1 MTKVFN
7 NYPTAKSV
15 ERIEPITP
23 KGVFEYKLP
32 PSKSHMIRELMLAS
46 KSMKNT
52 EIIFNGTPGED
63 IISMSNCLELM
74 GVEIIKEES
83 KWIVKPPKNGLIA
96 PKEELDCGNS
106 GTVAKI
112 MSVIAATFDSEI
124 IVDGDASLRNRSNIE
139 LANFLRELGCKVSGN
154 GFPCRIKG
162 PIKIQKKLDIDVSKS
177 SQPITSLILSSSDF
191 KEEMEIS
198 LLGEKVSRGYLE
210 LTINLA
216 RKWGFEG
223 KLKNNNIRL
232 SNWDVKSPGTV
243 IIPSEISLYPMAIL
257 LEKLHQDLQ
266 IKVKKND
273 LDNLLSSTLEDLEK
287 TDLKILNL
295 VNASDIIT
303 PAAAL
308 MAISNGGEIIG
319 AEHAKGKE
327 SDRIIKTCELL
338 NAFSINCE
346 PKKDGIRLYGKEL
359 PKKPEVEI
367 KTHMDHRLA
376 MTAVI
381 LATYCGAEID
391 NTEIIKVTHP
401 EFMDFISS
409 LK

>member
-1 MTKVFN
+1 M
-7 NYPTAKSV
+7 
-15 ERIEPITP
+15 ERIEPVTP
-23 KGVFEYKLP
+23 RGVFEYRLP

-74 GVEIIKEES
+74 GVEIIKEER

-96 PKEELDCGNS
+96 PKEEIDCGNS

-124 IVDGDASLRNRSNIE
+124 IVDGDSSLRNRSNIE
-139 LANFLRELGCKVSGN
+139 LANFLRELGCEVSGN

-162 PIKIQKKLDIDVSKS
+162 PMKIQKKLDIDVSRS

-191 KEEMEIS
+191 KEEIDIS

-223 KLKNNNIRL
+223 RLENNNIRL

-266 IKVKKND
+266 IKVQKYD
-273 LDNLLSSTLEDLEK
+273 PDNLLSSTLEELEK
-287 TDLKILNL
+287 TNLEILNL

-308 MAISNGGEIIG
+308 MAITNGGEIIG
-319 AEHAKGKE
+319 VEHTKGKE
-327 SDRIIKTCELL
+327 SDRIISTCELL
-338 NAFSINCE
+338 NAFSMNCE
-346 PKKDGIRLYGKEL
+346 PKKDGIELFGDEL
-359 PKKPEVEI
+359 PKRPQECV

-391 NTEIIKVTHP
+391 DIEIIKVTHP
-401 EFMDFISS
+401 EFMDLIYS

>member
-1 MTKVFN
+1 M
-7 NYPTAKSV
+7 

-23 KGVFEYKLP
+23 KGVFEYRLP

-74 GVEIIKEES
+74 GVEIIKEER

-96 PKEELDCGNS
+96 PKEEIDCGNS

-124 IVDGDASLRNRSNIE
+124 IVDGDSSLRNRSNIE
-139 LANFLRELGCKVSGN
+139 LANFLRELGCEVSGN

-162 PIKIQKKLDIDVSKS
+162 PMKIQKKLDIDVSRS

-191 KEEMEIS
+191 KEEIDIS

-223 KLKNNNIRL
+223 RLENNNIRL

-266 IKVKKND
+266 IKVKKD
-273 LDNLLSSTLEDLEK
+273 DPDNLLSSTLEDLEK
-287 TDLKILNL
+287 TNFEILNL

-319 AEHAKGKE
+319 AEHTKGKE

-338 NAFSINCE
+338 NAFSINCK
-346 PKKDGIRLYGKEL
+346 PKKDGIILYGKEL
-359 PKKPEVEI
+359 PKRPEVEI

-401 EFMDFISS
+401 EFMDLISS

>member
-1 MTKVFN
+1 M
-7 NYPTAKSV
+7 

-23 KGVFEYKLP
+23 KGVFEYRLP

-74 GVEIIKEES
+74 GVEIIKEER

-96 PKEELDCGNS
+96 PKKEIDFGNS

-124 IVDGDASLRNRSNIE
+124 IVDGDSSLRNRSNIE
-139 LANFLRELGCKVSGN
+139 LANFLREMGCEVSGN

-162 PIKIQKKLDIDVSKS
+162 PMKIQKKLDIDVSRS

-191 KEEMEIS
+191 KEEMDIS
-198 LLGEKVSRGYLE
+198 LLGEKVSTGYLE

-223 KLKNNNIRL
+223 GLENNNIRL

-273 LDNLLSSTLEDLEK
+273 PDNLLSSTLEDLEK
-287 TDLKILNL
+287 TNLEILNI

-319 AEHAKGKE
+319 AEHTKGKE

-346 PKKDGIRLYGKEL
+346 PKKDGIKLYGKEL
-359 PKKPEVEI
+359 PKRPEVEI

-401 EFMDFISS
+401 EFMDLISS

>member
-1 MTKVFN
+1 M
-7 NYPTAKSV
+7 

-23 KGVFEYKLP
+23 KGVFEYRLP

-52 EIIFNGTPGED
+52 DIIFNGTPGED

-74 GVEIIKEES
+74 GVEIIKEER

-96 PKEELDCGNS
+96 PKEEIDCGNS

-124 IVDGDASLRNRSNIE
+124 IVDGDSSLRNRSNIE
-139 LANFLRELGCKVSGN
+139 LANFLRELGCEVSGN

-162 PIKIQKKLDIDVSKS
+162 PIKIQKKLDIDVSRS

-191 KEEMEIS
+191 KEEIDIS

-223 KLKNNNIRL
+223 RLENNNIRL

-257 LEKLHQDLQ
+257 LDKLHQDLQ

-273 LDNLLSSTLEDLEK
+273 PDNLLSSTLEDLEK
-287 TDLKILNL
+287 TNLEILNL

-319 AEHAKGKE
+319 AEHTKGKE

-346 PKKDGIRLYGKEL
+346 PKKDGIRLFGKEL
-359 PKKPEVEI
+359 PKRPEEKV

-391 NTEIIKVTHP
+391 NTEIIKVTHH
-401 EFMDFISS
+401 EFMNLISS

>member
-1 MTKVFN
+1 M
-7 NYPTAKSV
+7 

-23 KGVFEYKLP
+23 KGVFEYRLP

-74 GVEIIKEES
+74 GVEIIKEER

-96 PKEELDCGNS
+96 PKEEIDCGNS

-124 IVDGDASLRNRSNIE
+124 IVDGDSSLRNRSNIE
-139 LANFLRELGCKVSGN
+139 LANFLRELGCEVSGN

-162 PIKIQKKLDIDVSKS
+162 PMKIQKKLDIDVSRS

-191 KEEMEIS
+191 KEEIDIS

-223 KLKNNNIRL
+223 RLENNNIRL

-266 IKVKKND
+266 IKVVKD
-273 LDNLLSSTLEDLEK
+273 DPDNLLSSTLEDLEQ
-287 TDLKILNL
+287 TNLEILNL

-319 AEHAKGKE
+319 AEHTKGKE

-338 NAFSINCE
+338 NAFSINCK
-346 PKKDGIRLYGKEL
+346 PKKDGIKLYGKEL
-359 PKKPEVEI
+359 PKRPEVEI

-401 EFMDFISS
+401 EFMDLISS

>member
-1 MTKVFN
+1 M
-7 NYPTAKSV
+7 

-23 KGVFEYKLP
+23 RGVFEYRLP

-52 EIIFNGTPGED
+52 EIIFYGTPGED

-74 GVEIIKEES
+74 GVEIIKEHG
-83 KWIVKPPKNGLIA
+83 KWVVKPPKNGLIA
-96 PKEELDCGNS
+96 PKGKIDCRNS

-112 MSVIAATFDSEI
+112 MTVIAATFDSEI
-124 IVDGDASLRNRSNIE
+124 TIDGDSSLRKRSNFE
-139 LANFLRELGCKVSGN
+139 LAKFLRELGCEVSGN
-154 GFPCRIKG
+154 SFPCTIKG
-162 PIKIQKKLDIDVSKS
+162 PMKIQKKIDIDVSIS
-177 SQPITSLILSSSDF
+177 SQPITALILSSSEF
-191 KEEMEIS
+191 KEKMNVS

-216 RKWGFEG
+216 RKWGFRAEI
-223 KLKNNNIRL
+223 KNDSIQF

-243 IIPSEISLYPMAIL
+243 KIPSEISLYPMVVL
-257 LEKLHQDLQ
+257 LEKLHQDLE
-266 IKVKKND
+266 IKVQKYD
-273 LDNLLSSTLEDLEK
+273 PDNLLSSTLEDLEK
-287 TDLKILNL
+287 TDLEILNL

-319 AEHAKGKE
+319 AEHSKGKE

-346 PKKDGIRLYGKEL
+346 PKKDGIRLFGKEL
-359 PKKPEVEI
+359 PKRPEDKV

-401 EFMDFISS
+401 EFMDLISS

>member
-1 MTKVFN
+1 
-7 NYPTAKSV
+7 V

-23 KGVFEYKLP
+23 KGVFEYRLP

-74 GVEIIKEES
+74 GVEIIKEER

-96 PKEELDCGNS
+96 PKEEIDCGNS

-124 IVDGDASLRNRSNIE
+124 IVDGDSSLRNRSNIE
-139 LANFLRELGCKVSGN
+139 LANFLRELGCEVSGN

-162 PIKIQKKLDIDVSKS
+162 PMKIQKKLDIDVSRS

-191 KEEMEIS
+191 KEEIDIS

-223 KLKNNNIRL
+223 RLENNNIRL

-266 IKVKKND
+266 IKVKKD
-273 LDNLLSSTLEDLEK
+273 DPDNLLSSTLEDLEK
-287 TDLKILNL
+287 TNFEILNL

-319 AEHAKGKE
+319 AEHTKGKE

-338 NAFSINCE
+338 NAFSINCK
-346 PKKDGIRLYGKEL
+346 PKKDGIKLYGKEF
-359 PKKPEVEI
+359 PKRPEVEI

-401 EFMDFISS
+401 EFMDLISS

>member
-1 MTKVFN
+1 M
-7 NYPTAKSV
+7 

-23 KGVFEYKLP
+23 KGVFEYRLP

-74 GVEIIKEES
+74 GVEIIKEER

-96 PKEELDCGNS
+96 PKEEIDCGNS

-124 IVDGDASLRNRSNIE
+124 IVDGDSSLRNRSNIE
-139 LANFLRELGCKVSGN
+139 LANFLRELGCEVSGN

-162 PIKIQKKLDIDVSKS
+162 PMKIQKKLDIDVSRS

-191 KEEMEIS
+191 KEEIDIS

-223 KLKNNNIRL
+223 RLENNNIRL

-266 IKVKKND
+266 IKVKKD
-273 LDNLLSSTLEDLEK
+273 DPDNLLSSTLEDLEK
-287 TDLKILNL
+287 TNFEILNL

-319 AEHAKGKE
+319 AEHTKGKE

-338 NAFSINCE
+338 NAFSINCK
-346 PKKDGIRLYGKEL
+346 PKKDGIKLYGKEL
-359 PKKPEVEI
+359 PKRPEVEI

-381 LATYCGAEID
+381 LATYSGAEID

-401 EFMDFISS
+401 EFMDLISS

>member
-1 MTKVFN
+1 
-7 NYPTAKSV
+7 V

-23 KGVFEYKLP
+23 KGVFEYRLP

-74 GVEIIKEES
+74 GVEIIKEER

-96 PKEELDCGNS
+96 PKEEIDCGNS

-124 IVDGDASLRNRSNIE
+124 IVDGDSSLRNRSNIE
-139 LANFLRELGCKVSGN
+139 LANFLRELGCEVSGN

-162 PIKIQKKLDIDVSKS
+162 PMKIQKKLDIDVSRS

-191 KEEMEIS
+191 KEEIDIS
-198 LLGEKVSRGYLE
+198 LLGEKVSIGYLE

-223 KLKNNNIRL
+223 RLENNNIRL

-266 IKVKKND
+266 IKVKKD
-273 LDNLLSSTLEDLEK
+273 DPDNLLSSTLEDLEK
-287 TDLKILNL
+287 TNFEILNL

-319 AEHAKGKE
+319 AEHTKGKE

-338 NAFSINCE
+338 NAFSINCK
-346 PKKDGIRLYGKEL
+346 PKKDGIKLYGKEL
-359 PKKPEVEI
+359 PKRPEVEI

-401 EFMDFISS
+401 EFMDLISS

>member
-1 MTKVFN
+1 M
-7 NYPTAKSV
+7 

-23 KGVFEYKLP
+23 KGVFEYRLP

-74 GVEIIKEES
+74 GVEIIKEER

-96 PKEELDCGNS
+96 PKEEIDCGNS

-124 IVDGDASLRNRSNIE
+124 IVDGDSSLRNRSNIE
-139 LANFLRELGCKVSGN
+139 LANFLRELGCEVSGN

-162 PIKIQKKLDIDVSKS
+162 PMKIQKKLEIDVSRS

-191 KEEMEIS
+191 KEEIDIS

-223 KLKNNNIRL
+223 RLENNNIRL
-232 SNWDVKSPGTV
+232 SNWDVKSPGAV

-266 IKVKKND
+266 IKVKKD
-273 LDNLLSSTLEDLEK
+273 DPDNLLSSTLEDLEK
-287 TDLKILNL
+287 TNFEILNL

-319 AEHAKGKE
+319 AEHTKGKE

-338 NAFSINCE
+338 NAFSINCK
-346 PKKDGIRLYGKEL
+346 PKKDGIKLYGKEL
-359 PKKPEVEI
+359 PKRPEVEI

-401 EFMDFISS
+401 EFMDLISS

>member
-1 MTKVFN
+1 M
-7 NYPTAKSV
+7 

-23 KGVFEYKLP
+23 KGVFEYRLP

-52 EIIFNGTPGED
+52 DIIFNGTPGED

-74 GVEIIKEES
+74 GVEIIKEER

-96 PKEELDCGNS
+96 PKEEIDCGNS

-124 IVDGDASLRNRSNIE
+124 IVDGDSSLRNRSNIE
-139 LANFLRELGCKVSGN
+139 LANFLRELGCEVSGN

-162 PIKIQKKLDIDVSKS
+162 PMKIQKKLDIDVSRS

-191 KEEMEIS
+191 KEEIDIS

-223 KLKNNNIRL
+223 RLENNNIRL

-257 LEKLHQDLQ
+257 LDKLHQDLQ

-273 LDNLLSSTLEDLEK
+273 PDNLLSSTLEDLEK
-287 TDLKILNL
+287 TNLEILNL

-319 AEHAKGKE
+319 AEHTKGKE

-346 PKKDGIRLYGKEL
+346 PKKDGIKLYGKEL
-359 PKKPEVEI
+359 PKRPEVEI

-401 EFMDFISS
+401 EFMDLISS

>member
-1 MTKVFN
+1 M
-7 NYPTAKSV
+7 

-23 KGVFEYKLP
+23 KGVFEYRLP

-74 GVEIIKEES
+74 GVEIIKEER

-96 PKEELDCGNS
+96 PKEEIDCGNS

-124 IVDGDASLRNRSNIE
+124 IVDGDSSLRNRSNIE
-139 LANFLRELGCKVSGN
+139 LANFLRELGCEVSGN

-162 PIKIQKKLDIDVSKS
+162 PMKIQKKLDIDVSRS

-191 KEEMEIS
+191 KEEIDIS

-223 KLKNNNIRL
+223 RLENNNIRL

-243 IIPSEISLYPMAIL
+243 IIPSEISLYPMAKL
-257 LEKLHQDLQ
+257 LEKLHQDLE
-266 IKVKKND
+266 IKVKRND
-273 LDNLLSSTLEDLEK
+273 PDNLLSSTLEDLEK
-287 TDLKILNL
+287 TDLQILNL

-319 AEHAKGKE
+319 AEHTKGKE

-338 NAFSINCE
+338 NAFSINCK
-346 PKKDGIRLYGKEL
+346 PKKDGIKLYGKEL
-359 PKKPEVEI
+359 PKRPEVEI

-401 EFMDFISS
+401 EFMDLISS

>member
-1 MTKVFN
+1 M
-7 NYPTAKSV
+7 

-23 KGVFEYKLP
+23 KGVFEYRLP

-74 GVEIIKEES
+74 GVEIIKEER

-96 PKEELDCGNS
+96 PKEQIDCGNS

-124 IVDGDASLRNRSNIE
+124 IVDGDSSLRNRSNIE
-139 LANFLRELGCKVSGN
+139 LANFLRELGCEVSGN

-162 PIKIQKKLDIDVSKS
+162 PIKIQKKLDIDVSRS

-191 KEEMEIS
+191 KEEIDIS

-223 KLKNNNIRL
+223 RLENNNIRL

-257 LEKLHQDLQ
+257 LDKLHQDLQ

-273 LDNLLSSTLEDLEK
+273 PDNLLSSTLEDLEK
-287 TDLKILNL
+287 TNLEILNL

-319 AEHAKGKE
+319 AEHTKGKE

-346 PKKDGIRLYGKEL
+346 PKKDGIKLYGKEL
-359 PKKPEVEI
+359 PKRPEVEI

-401 EFMDFISS
+401 EFMDLISS

>member
-1 MTKVFN
+1 M
-7 NYPTAKSV
+7 

>member
-1 MTKVFN
+1 M
-7 NYPTAKSV
+7 

-23 KGVFEYKLP
+23 KGVFEYRLP

-74 GVEIIKEES
+74 GVEIIKEER

-96 PKEELDCGNS
+96 PKEEIDCGNS

-124 IVDGDASLRNRSNIE
+124 IVDGDSSLRNRSNIE
-139 LANFLRELGCKVSGN
+139 LANFLRELGCEVSGN

-162 PIKIQKKLDIDVSKS
+162 PMKIQKKLDIDVSRS

-191 KEEMEIS
+191 KEEIDIN

-223 KLKNNNIRL
+223 RLENNNIRL

-243 IIPSEISLYPMAIL
+243 TIPSEISLYPMAIL
-257 LEKLHQDLQ
+257 LDKLHQDLQ
-266 IKVKKND
+266 VKVKKND
-273 LDNLLSSTLEDLEK
+273 PDNLLSSTLEDLEK
-287 TDLKILNL
+287 TNLEILNL

-319 AEHAKGKE
+319 AEHTKGKE

-346 PKKDGIRLYGKEL
+346 PKKDGIKLYGKEL
-359 PKKPEVEI
+359 PKRPEVEI

-401 EFMDFISS
+401 EFMDLISS

>member
-1 MTKVFN
+1 M
-7 NYPTAKSV
+7 

-23 KGVFEYKLP
+23 KGVFEYRLP

-74 GVEIIKEES
+74 GVEIIKEER

-96 PKEELDCGNS
+96 PKEEIDCGNS

-124 IVDGDASLRNRSNIE
+124 IVDGDSSLRNRSNIE
-139 LANFLRELGCKVSGN
+139 LANFLRELGCEVSGN

-162 PIKIQKKLDIDVSKS
+162 PMKIQKKLEIDVSRS

-191 KEEMEIS
+191 KEEIDIS

-223 KLKNNNIRL
+223 RLENNNIRL

-266 IKVKKND
+266 IKVKKD
-273 LDNLLSSTLEDLEK
+273 DPDNLLSSTLEDLEK
-287 TDLKILNL
+287 TNFEILNL

-319 AEHAKGKE
+319 AEHTKGKE

-338 NAFSINCE
+338 NAFSINCK
-346 PKKDGIRLYGKEL
+346 PKKDGIKLYGKEL
-359 PKKPEVEI
+359 PKRPEVEI

-401 EFMDFISS
+401 EFMDLISS

>member
-1 MTKVFN
+1 
-7 NYPTAKSV
+7 V

-23 KGVFEYKLP
+23 KGVFEYRLP

-74 GVEIIKEES
+74 GVEIIKEER

-96 PKEELDCGNS
+96 PKEEIDCGNS

-124 IVDGDASLRNRSNIE
+124 IVDGDSSLRNRSNIE
-139 LANFLRELGCKVSGN
+139 LANFLRELGCEVSGN

-162 PIKIQKKLDIDVSKS
+162 PMKIQKKLDIDVSRS

-191 KEEMEIS
+191 KEEIDIS

-223 KLKNNNIRL
+223 RLENNNIRL

-266 IKVKKND
+266 IKVKKD
-273 LDNLLSSTLEDLEK
+273 DPDNLLSSTLEDLEK
-287 TDLKILNL
+287 TNFEILNL

-319 AEHAKGKE
+319 AEHTKGKE

-338 NAFSINCE
+338 NAFSINCK
-346 PKKDGIRLYGKEL
+346 PKKDGIILYGKEL
-359 PKKPEVEI
+359 PKRPEVEI

-401 EFMDFISS
+401 EFMDLISS

>member
-1 MTKVFN
+1 M
-7 NYPTAKSV
+7 

-23 KGVFEYKLP
+23 KGVFEYRLP

-74 GVEIIKEES
+74 GVEIIKEER

-96 PKEELDCGNS
+96 PKEEIDCGNS

-124 IVDGDASLRNRSNIE
+124 IVDGDSSLRNRSNIE
-139 LANFLRELGCKVSGN
+139 LANFLRELGCEVSGN

-162 PIKIQKKLDIDVSKS
+162 PMKIQKKLDIDVSKS

-191 KEEMEIS
+191 KEEIDIS

-223 KLKNNNIRL
+223 RLENNNIRL

-266 IKVKKND
+266 IKVKKD
-273 LDNLLSSTLEDLEK
+273 DPDNLLLSTLEDLEK
-287 TDLKILNL
+287 TNLEILNL

-319 AEHAKGKE
+319 AEHTKGKE

-346 PKKDGIRLYGKEL
+346 PKKDGIKLYGKEL
-359 PKKPEVEI
+359 PKRPEVEI

-401 EFMDFISS
+401 EFMDLISS

>member
-1 MTKVFN
+1 M
-7 NYPTAKSV
+7 

-23 KGVFEYKLP
+23 KGVFEYRLP

-74 GVEIIKEES
+74 GVEIIKEER

-96 PKEELDCGNS
+96 PKEEIDCGNS

-124 IVDGDASLRNRSNIE
+124 IVDGDSSLRNRSNIE
-139 LANFLRELGCKVSGN
+139 LANFLRELGCEVSGN

-162 PIKIQKKLDIDVSKS
+162 PMKIQKKLEIDVSRS

-191 KEEMEIS
+191 KEEIDIS

-223 KLKNNNIRL
+223 RLENNNIRL

-266 IKVKKND
+266 IKVKKD
-273 LDNLLSSTLEDLEK
+273 DPDNLLSSTLEDLEK
-287 TDLKILNL
+287 TNFEILNL

-319 AEHAKGKE
+319 AEHTKGKE
-327 SDRIIKTCELL
+327 SDRIFKTCELL
-338 NAFSINCE
+338 NAFSINCK
-346 PKKDGIRLYGKEL
+346 PKKDGIKLYGKEL
-359 PKKPEVEI
+359 PKRPEVEI

-401 EFMDFISS
+401 EFMDLISS

>member
-1 MTKVFN
+1 M
-7 NYPTAKSV
+7 

-23 KGVFEYKLP
+23 KGVFEYRLP

-74 GVEIIKEES
+74 GVEIIKEER

-96 PKEELDCGNS
+96 PKEEIDCGNS

-124 IVDGDASLRNRSNIE
+124 IVDGDSSLRNRSNIE
-139 LANFLRELGCKVSGN
+139 LANFLRELGCEVSGN

-162 PIKIQKKLDIDVSKS
+162 PMKIQKKLDIDVSRS

-191 KEEMEIS
+191 KEEIDIS

-223 KLKNNNIRL
+223 RLENNNIRL

-266 IKVKKND
+266 IKVKKD
-273 LDNLLSSTLEDLEK
+273 DPDNLLSSTLEDLEK
-287 TDLKILNL
+287 TNFEILNL

-319 AEHAKGKE
+319 AEHTKGKE

-338 NAFSINCE
+338 NAFSINCK
-346 PKKDGIRLYGKEL
+346 PKKDGIKLYGKEL
-359 PKKPEVEI
+359 PKRPEVEI

-391 NTEIIKVTHP
+391 DVEIINVTHP
-401 EFMDFISS
+401 EFMSMIAK
-409 LK
+409 LR

>member
-1 MTKVFN
+1 M
-7 NYPTAKSV
+7 

-23 KGVFEYKLP
+23 KGVFEYRLT

-74 GVEIIKEES
+74 GVEIIKEER

-96 PKEELDCGNS
+96 PKEEIDCGNS

-124 IVDGDASLRNRSNIE
+124 IVDGDSSLRNRSNIE
-139 LANFLRELGCKVSGN
+139 LANFLRELGCEVSGN

-162 PIKIQKKLDIDVSKS
+162 PMKIQKKLDIDVSRS

-191 KEEMEIS
+191 KEEIDIS

-223 KLKNNNIRL
+223 RLENNNIRL

-266 IKVKKND
+266 IKVKKD
-273 LDNLLSSTLEDLEK
+273 DPDNLLSSTLEDLEK
-287 TDLKILNL
+287 TNFEILNL

-319 AEHAKGKE
+319 AEHTKGKE

-338 NAFSINCE
+338 NAFSINCK
-346 PKKDGIRLYGKEL
+346 PKKDGIKLYGKEL
-359 PKKPEVEI
+359 PKRPEVEI

-401 EFMDFISS
+401 EFMDLISS

>member
-1 MTKVFN
+1 M
-7 NYPTAKSV
+7 

-23 KGVFEYKLP
+23 KGVFEYRLP

-74 GVEIIKEES
+74 GVEIIKEER

-96 PKEELDCGNS
+96 PKEQIDCGNS

-124 IVDGDASLRNRSNIE
+124 IVDGDSSLRNRSNIE
-139 LANFLRELGCKVSGN
+139 LANFLRELGCEVSGN

-162 PIKIQKKLDIDVSKS
+162 PMKIQKKLDIDVSRS

-191 KEEMEIS
+191 KEEMDIS

-223 KLKNNNIRL
+223 RLENNNIRL

-273 LDNLLSSTLEDLEK
+273 PDNLLSSTLEDLERTNLQK
-287 TDLKILNL
+287 LNL

-319 AEHAKGKE
+319 AEHSKGKE

-346 PKKDGIRLYGKEL
+346 PKKDGIKLYGKEL
-359 PKKPEVEI
+359 PKRPEVEI

-401 EFMDFISS
+401 EFMDLISS

>member
-1 MTKVFN
+1 M
-7 NYPTAKSV
+7 

-23 KGVFEYKLP
+23 KGVFEYRLP

-74 GVEIIKEES
+74 GVEIIKEER

-96 PKEELDCGNS
+96 PKEEIDCGNS

-124 IVDGDASLRNRSNIE
+124 IVDGDSSLRNRSNLE
-139 LANFLRELGCKVSGN
+139 LANFLRELGCEVSGN

-162 PIKIQKKLDIDVSKS
+162 PMKIQKKLDIDVSKS

-191 KEEMEIS
+191 KEEIDIS

-223 KLKNNNIRL
+223 RLENNNIRL

-243 IIPSEISLYPMAIL
+243 IVPSEISLYPMAIL

-273 LDNLLSSTLEDLEK
+273 PDNLLSSTLEDLEK
-287 TDLKILNL
+287 TNLKKLNL

-319 AEHAKGKE
+319 AEHTKGKE

-346 PKKDGIRLYGKEL
+346 PKKDGIKLYGKEL
-359 PKKPEVEI
+359 PKRPEVEI

-401 EFMDFISS
+401 EFMDLISS

>member
-1 MTKVFN
+1 M
-7 NYPTAKSV
+7 

-23 KGVFEYKLP
+23 KGVFEYRLP

-74 GVEIIKEES
+74 GVEIIKEER

-96 PKEELDCGNS
+96 PKEQIDCGNS

-124 IVDGDASLRNRSNIE
+124 IVDGDSSLRNRSNIE
-139 LANFLRELGCKVSGN
+139 LANFLRELGCEVSGN

-162 PIKIQKKLDIDVSKS
+162 PMKIQKKLDIDVSRS

-191 KEEMEIS
+191 KEEMDIS

-273 LDNLLSSTLEDLEK
+273 PDNLLSSTLEDLERTNLQK
-287 TDLKILNL
+287 LNL

-319 AEHAKGKE
+319 AEHSKGKE

-346 PKKDGIRLYGKEL
+346 PKKDGIKLYGKEL
-359 PKKPEVEI
+359 PKRPEVEI

-401 EFMDFISS
+401 EFMDLISS

>member
-1 MTKVFN
+1 M
-7 NYPTAKSV
+7 

-23 KGVFEYKLP
+23 KGVFEYRLP

-74 GVEIIKEES
+74 GVEIIKEER

-96 PKEELDCGNS
+96 PKEEIDCGNS

-124 IVDGDASLRNRSNIE
+124 IVDGDSSLRNRSNIE
-139 LANFLRELGCKVSGN
+139 LANFLRELGCEVSGN

-162 PIKIQKKLDIDVSKS
+162 PMKIQKKLDIDVSRS

-191 KEEMEIS
+191 KEEIDIS
-198 LLGEKVSRGYLE
+198 LLGEKVSIGYLE

-223 KLKNNNIRL
+223 RLENNNIRL

-266 IKVKKND
+266 IKVKKD
-273 LDNLLSSTLEDLEK
+273 DPDNLLSSTLEDLEK
-287 TDLKILNL
+287 TNFEILNL

-319 AEHAKGKE
+319 AEHTKGKE

-338 NAFSINCE
+338 NAFSINCK
-346 PKKDGIRLYGKEL
+346 PKKDGIKLYGKEL
-359 PKKPEVEI
+359 PKRPEVEI

-401 EFMDFISS
+401 EFMDLISS

>member
-1 MTKVFN
+1 M
-7 NYPTAKSV
+7 

-23 KGVFEYKLP
+23 KGVFEYRLP

-52 EIIFNGTPGED
+52 DIIFNGTPGED

-74 GVEIIKEES
+74 GVEIIKEER

-96 PKEELDCGNS
+96 PKEEIDCGNS

-124 IVDGDASLRNRSNIE
+124 IVDGDSSLRNRSNIE
-139 LANFLRELGCKVSGN
+139 LANFLRELGCEVSGN

-162 PIKIQKKLDIDVSKS
+162 PMKIQKKLDIDVSRS

-191 KEEMEIS
+191 KEEIDIS

-223 KLKNNNIRL
+223 RLENNNIRL

-257 LEKLHQDLQ
+257 LDKLHQDLQ

-273 LDNLLSSTLEDLEK
+273 PDNLLSSTLEDLEK
-287 TDLKILNL
+287 TNLEILNL

-308 MAISNGGEIIG
+308 MAISNGGQIIG
-319 AEHAKGKE
+319 AEHTKGKE

-346 PKKDGIRLYGKEL
+346 PKKDGIKLYGKEL
-359 PKKPEVEI
+359 PKRPEVEI

-401 EFMDFISS
+401 EFMNLISS

>member
-1 MTKVFN
+1 M
-7 NYPTAKSV
+7 

-23 KGVFEYKLP
+23 KGVFEYRLP

-74 GVEIIKEES
+74 GVEIIKEER

-96 PKEELDCGNS
+96 PKEEIDCGNS

-124 IVDGDASLRNRSNIE
+124 IVDGDSSLRNRSNIE
-139 LANFLRELGCKVSGN
+139 LANFLRELGCEVSGN

-162 PIKIQKKLDIDVSKS
+162 PIKIQKKLDIDVSRS

-191 KEEMEIS
+191 KEEMDIS

-223 KLKNNNIRL
+223 RLENNNIRL

-257 LEKLHQDLQ
+257 LDKLHQDLQ

-273 LDNLLSSTLEDLEK
+273 PDNLLSSTLEDLEK
-287 TDLKILNL
+287 TNLEILNL

-319 AEHAKGKE
+319 AEHTKGKE

-346 PKKDGIRLYGKEL
+346 PKKDGIKLYGKEL
-359 PKKPEVEI
+359 PKRPEVEI

-401 EFMDFISS
+401 EFMDLISS

>member
-1 MTKVFN
+1 M
-7 NYPTAKSV
+7 

-23 KGVFEYKLP
+23 KGVFEYRLP

-74 GVEIIKEES
+74 GVEIIKEER

-96 PKEELDCGNS
+96 PKEEIDCGNS

-124 IVDGDASLRNRSNIE
+124 IVDGDSSLRNRSNIE
-139 LANFLRELGCKVSGN
+139 LANFLRELGCEVSGN

-162 PIKIQKKLDIDVSKS
+162 PMKIQKKLEIDVSRS

-191 KEEMEIS
+191 KEEIDIS
-198 LLGEKVSRGYLE
+198 LLGEKVSIGYLE

-223 KLKNNNIRL
+223 RLENNNIRL

-266 IKVKKND
+266 IKVKKD
-273 LDNLLSSTLEDLEK
+273 DPDNLLSSTLEDLEK
-287 TDLKILNL
+287 TNFEILNL

-319 AEHAKGKE
+319 AEHTKGKE

-338 NAFSINCE
+338 NAFSINCK
-346 PKKDGIRLYGKEL
+346 PKKDGIKLYGKEL
-359 PKKPEVEI
+359 PKRPEVEI

-401 EFMDFISS
+401 EFMDLISS

>member
-1 MTKVFN
+1 M
-7 NYPTAKSV
+7 

-23 KGVFEYKLP
+23 KGVFEYRLP

-52 EIIFNGTPGED
+52 DIIFNGTPGED

-74 GVEIIKEES
+74 GVEIIKEER

-96 PKEELDCGNS
+96 PKEQIDCGNS

-124 IVDGDASLRNRSNIE
+124 IVDGDSSLRNRSNLE
-139 LANFLRELGCKVSGN
+139 LANFLRELGCEVSGN

-162 PIKIQKKLDIDVSKS
+162 PIKIQKKLDIDVSRS

-191 KEEMEIS
+191 KEEMDIS

-223 KLKNNNIRL
+223 RLENNNIRL

-257 LEKLHQDLQ
+257 LDKLHHDLQ

-273 LDNLLSSTLEDLEK
+273 PDNLLSSTLEDLEK
-287 TDLKILNL
+287 TNLEILNL

-319 AEHAKGKE
+319 AEHTKGKE

-346 PKKDGIRLYGKEL
+346 PKKDGIKLYGKEL
-359 PKKPEVEI
+359 PKRPEVEI

-401 EFMDFISS
+401 EFMDLISS

>member
-1 MTKVFN
+1 M
-7 NYPTAKSV
+7 

-23 KGVFEYKLP
+23 KGVFEYRLP

-74 GVEIIKEES
+74 GVEIIKEER

-96 PKEELDCGNS
+96 PKEEIDCGNS

-124 IVDGDASLRNRSNIE
+124 IVDGDSSLRNRSNIE
-139 LANFLRELGCKVSGN
+139 LANFLRELGCEVSGN

-162 PIKIQKKLDIDVSKS
+162 PMKIQKKLEIDVSRS

-191 KEEMEIS
+191 KEEIDIS

-223 KLKNNNIRL
+223 RLENNNIRL

-266 IKVKKND
+266 IKVKKD
-273 LDNLLSSTLEDLEK
+273 DPDNLLSSTLEDLEK
-287 TDLKILNL
+287 TNFEILNL

-319 AEHAKGKE
+319 AEHTKGKE

-346 PKKDGIRLYGKEL
+346 PKKDGIKLYGKEL
-359 PKKPEVEI
+359 PKRPEVEI

-401 EFMDFISS
+401 EFMDLISS

>member
-1 MTKVFN
+1 M
-7 NYPTAKSV
+7 

-23 KGVFEYKLP
+23 KGVFEYRLP

-74 GVEIIKEES
+74 GVEIIKEER

-96 PKEELDCGNS
+96 PKEEIDCGNS

-124 IVDGDASLRNRSNIE
+124 IVDGDSSLRNRSNIE
-139 LANFLRELGCKVSGN
+139 LANFLRELGCEVSGN

-162 PIKIQKKLDIDVSKS
+162 PMKIQKKLDIDVSRS

-191 KEEMEIS
+191 KEEIDIN

-223 KLKNNNIRL
+223 RLENNNIRL

-266 IKVKKND
+266 IKVKKD
-273 LDNLLSSTLEDLEK
+273 DPDNLLSSTLEDLEK
-287 TDLKILNL
+287 TNFEILNL

-319 AEHAKGKE
+319 AEHTKGKE

-338 NAFSINCE
+338 NAFSINCK
-346 PKKDGIRLYGKEL
+346 PKKDGIKLYGKEL
-359 PKKPEVEI
+359 PKRPEVEI

-401 EFMDFISS
+401 EFMDLISS

>member
-1 MTKVFN
+1 M
-7 NYPTAKSV
+7 

-23 KGVFEYKLP
+23 KGVFEYRLP

-74 GVEIIKEES
+74 GVEIIKEER

-96 PKEELDCGNS
+96 PKEEIDCGNS

-124 IVDGDASLRNRSNIE
+124 IVDGDSSLRNRSNIE
-139 LANFLRELGCKVSGN
+139 LANFLRELGCEVSGN

-162 PIKIQKKLDIDVSKS
+162 PMKIQKKLDIDVSRS

-191 KEEMEIS
+191 KEEIDIS

-223 KLKNNNIRL
+223 GLENNNIRL

-266 IKVKKND
+266 IKVKKD
-273 LDNLLSSTLEDLEK
+273 DPDNLLSSTLEDLEK
-287 TDLKILNL
+287 TNFEILNL

-319 AEHAKGKE
+319 AEHTKGKE

-338 NAFSINCE
+338 NAFSINCK
-346 PKKDGIRLYGKEL
+346 PKKDGIKLYGKEL
-359 PKKPEVEI
+359 PKRPEVEI

-401 EFMDFISS
+401 EFMDLISS

>member
-1 MTKVFN
+1 
-7 NYPTAKSV
+7 V

-23 KGVFEYKLP
+23 KGVFEYRLP

-74 GVEIIKEES
+74 GVEIIKEER

-96 PKEELDCGNS
+96 PKEEIDCGNS

-124 IVDGDASLRNRSNIE
+124 IVDGDSSLRNRSNIE
-139 LANFLRELGCKVSGN
+139 LANFLRELGCEVSGN

-162 PIKIQKKLDIDVSKS
+162 PMKIQKKLDIDVSRS

-191 KEEMEIS
+191 KEEIDIS

-223 KLKNNNIRL
+223 RLENNNIRL

-266 IKVKKND
+266 IKVKKD
-273 LDNLLSSTLEDLEK
+273 DPDNLLSSTLEDLEK
-287 TDLKILNL
+287 TNFEILNL

-319 AEHAKGKE
+319 AEHTKGKE

-338 NAFSINCE
+338 NAFSINCK
-346 PKKDGIRLYGKEL
+346 PKKDGIKLYGKEL
-359 PKKPEVEI
+359 PKRPEVEI

-401 EFMDFISS
+401 EFMDLISS